1 MAFYVVTTAEHL
13 NRWYGDSIFD
23 HFCTEGV
30 AQRQFDHYQQQ
41 GRDGVR
47 LVHWIEGVPHLLS
60 TANAEKPARHHFHL
74 PSYASAAGLH
84 LPR

>member
-1 MAFYVVTTAEHL
+1 MSFYVVTTAEHL
-13 NRWYGDSIFD
+13 NRWFGDSVFD

-30 AQRQFDHYQQQ
+30 AQRQFEHYKEE

-47 LVHWIEGVPHLLS
+47 LVYWVDGVPHLLS
-60 TANAEKPARHHFHL
+60 SVNAEKTSHHHFHRA
-74 PSYASAAGLH
+74 SYASAGVPH